1 MNNCLKVINL
11 KKNYH
16 TINGEIEAI
25 KDVSFDVLRGE
36 IIGIVGSS
44 GCGKSTLLNILAG
57 LDNETSGKLE
67 KNFVKTSYMLQSDAL
82 LPWLSVL
89 DNATIGLKIRKE
101 LTDENILYVKNLID
115 LFGLNDF
122 INVKAKNLSG
132 GMKQRVALI
141 RTLAIKPDI
150 IFLDEPLS
158 ALDYVSRLT
167 ITDEIYKILKSL
179 NVTTI
184 LITHDIAECVSFC
197 DKVIVLSKRPAI
209 VKRIYNINLNNK
221 NIPSIN
227 RQDELFNYYYNLI
240 WGDLDNY
247 S

>member
-25 KDVSFDVLRGE
+25 KDVSFEVLRGE

-57 LDNETSGKLE
+57 LDNETSGKIE

-132 GMKQRVALI
+132 GMKQRVVCI
-141 RTLAIKPDI
+141 
-150 IFLDEPLS
+150 
-158 ALDYVSRLT
+158 
-167 ITDEIYKILKSL
+167 
-179 NVTTI
+179 
-184 LITHDIAECVSFC
+184 
-197 DKVIVLSKRPAI
+197 
-209 VKRIYNINLNNK
+209 
-221 NIPSIN
+221 
-227 RQDELFNYYYNLI
+227 
-240 WGDLDNY
+240 
-247 S
+247 

>member
-1 MNNCLKVINL
+1 M
-11 KKNYH
+11 
-16 TINGEIEAI
+16 
-25 KDVSFDVLRGE
+25 
-36 IIGIVGSS
+36 
-44 GCGKSTLLNILAG
+44 
-57 LDNETSGKLE
+57 
-67 KNFVKTSYMLQSDAL
+67 
-82 LPWLSVL
+82 
-89 DNATIGLKIRKE
+89 
-101 LTDENILYVKNLID
+101 
-115 LFGLNDF
+115 
-122 INVKAKNLSG
+122 
-132 GMKQRVALI
+132 
-141 RTLAIKPDI
+141 
-150 IFLDEPLS
+150 S